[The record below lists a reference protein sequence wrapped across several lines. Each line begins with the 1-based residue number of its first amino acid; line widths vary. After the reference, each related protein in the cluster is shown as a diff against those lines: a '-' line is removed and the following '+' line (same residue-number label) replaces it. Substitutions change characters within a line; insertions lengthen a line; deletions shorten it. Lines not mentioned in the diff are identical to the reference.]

1 MEDEIYTPRQTDGN
15 IFKDYTMDESRL
27 VTTSMP
33 NGVDQLK
40 KFESVQ
46 ELPSKPF
53 KPQHTSSLM
62 PPPKGLSRTLSR
74 PADDPH
80 SPLYAQKRHSAL
92 ALMKSED
99 KDLTQSES
107 GIFG

>member
-40 KFESVQ
+40 KFESV
-46 ELPSKPF
+46 
-53 KPQHTSSLM
+53 
-62 PPPKGLSRTLSR
+62 
-74 PADDPH
+74 
-80 SPLYAQKRHSAL
+80 
-92 ALMKSED
+92 
-99 KDLTQSES
+99 
-107 GIFG
+107 